1 MVFLSTRKLTS
12 ILGVTEDEMPM
23 STEAKWLRKK
33 VHGVMELGRD
43 SDEKDGAEVP
53 RHSHQVDA
61 QDDGEEDD
69 SKHWIIC

>member
-1 MVFLSTRKLTS
+1 MA
-12 ILGVTEDEMPM
+12 E
-23 STEAKWLRKK
+23 KK

-69 SKHWIIC
+69 FKDWVINKMNSVTAVWFPSFRKAMGQCSCC

>member
-1 MVFLSTRKLTS
+1 MA
-12 ILGVTEDEMPM
+12 EE
-23 STEAKWLRKK
+23 K

-53 RHSHQVDA
+53 RHSHQVET

-69 SKHWIIC
+69 SKDWVIC